1 MTMETRTVLR
11 VIVTDNDIRKV
22 TLPSK
27 PQTLDSLIEQLGQ
40 FLDLPYTF
48 SLQYEDADFNGAL
61 VNLTDIADLPE
72 KPTLKV
78 ISLVTSPTPSQAD
91 TVIMSVTSQE
101 ESPLTRQDPWP
112 ETFEIPSFSV
122 DVEYRLR
129 QGNLLFMRDK
139 TYLQVPRDMKH
150 EVLEKLA
157 EAMYKFK
164 AYPREEDFNDVAS
177 ALVKKHPCLFEP
189 GSSTGWNGWK
199 NSIKFKMGN
208 YRSKLRRAGCTD
220 VLVNSMKRG
229 SQDSPRNVK
238 KPKRFEI
245 NFLPNM
251 PSGENESSM
260 ESKRLEIVEEMKKRH
275 PSSSLIAQYMD
286 ITFSLRRKELVEK
299 EPTVKETLQR
309 WPALFRESQ
318 IIAEFNRI
326 TSKNL
331 KQEFFSA
338 LDEHT
343 SRFLEVFES
352 KKGTAGKK
360 LSEFLMQMKS
370 ANITDVTARRTA
382 VLRGLAVLLGEDTT
396 DFFHTCFDIDI
407 VAPQVSIGIL
417 TVVPEDSPMSPQGLP
432 LEVTDTAIILESVIA
447 MDGLENVPHAMCF
460 VFGLIYALNMEYP
473 SQLKNTFEFIQRVF
487 LSLGHKSLKPKLQSL
502 KNLLF

>member
-1 MTMETRTVLR
+1 MLNIVLGLILKIVERVKIICLLKLFLGPHDMETRTVLR

-40 FLDLPYTF
+40 HLDLPYTF
-48 SLQYEDADFNGAL
+48 SLQYEDADFNNAL

-78 ISLVTSPTPSQAD
+78 ISLVTSPTPSQANTD
-91 TVIMSVTSQE
+91 IISVTSQE

-189 GSSTGWNGWK
+189 GSSTGCNGWK

-220 VLVNSMKRG
+220 VLVNSVKRG

-275 PSSSLIAQYMD
+275 PSSTLIAQYMD
-286 ITFSLRRKELVEK
+286 KTFSLRRKELVEK
-299 EPTVKETLQR
+299 EPSVKETLQR

-318 IIAEFNRI
+318 
-326 TSKNL
+326 
-331 KQEFFSA
+331 
-338 LDEHT
+338 
-343 SRFLEVFES
+343 
-352 KKGTAGKK
+352 
-360 LSEFLMQMKS
+360 
-370 ANITDVTARRTA
+370 
-382 VLRGLAVLLGEDTT
+382 
-396 DFFHTCFDIDI
+396 
-407 VAPQVSIGIL
+407 
-417 TVVPEDSPMSPQGLP
+417 
-432 LEVTDTAIILESVIA
+432 VIKT
-447 MDGLENVPHAMCF
+447 H
-460 VFGLIYALNMEYP
+460 
-473 SQLKNTFEFIQRVF
+473 FI
-487 LSLGHKSLKPKLQSL
+487 
-502 KNLLF
+502 